1 MPNDEKWYEWH
12 YLGTAVEK
20 CDDTYYI
27 KVIEDTV
34 DLQNE
39 ATSLNAHGRLNESAL
54 WDKRL
59 IDCVRKKDKTSFTS
73 EELTKMKRPLKN
85 ALRMAWLQVNNF
97 DEAIFLASINQM
109 KEVTNF

>member
-1 MPNDEKWYEWH
+1 MPNSEKWYEWH

-20 CDDTYYI
+20 CDETYFI
-27 KVIEDTV
+27 KVIEDVV

-39 ATSLNAHGRLNESAL
+39 ASSLDARGRLSESAL

-59 IDCVRKKDKTSFTS
+59 FDCIRKKDKTPFTS

-85 ALRMAWLQVNNF
+85 ALRMAWLSVNNF
-97 DEAIFLASINQM
+97 DEEIFLASIKQM
-109 KEVTNF
+109 KEVTN